1 MEHVTQ
7 LIEKSKCDKK
17 YWTGSNRSKQFMSFM
32 FMDSCIV
39 QDVEPI
45 KNYFS
50 FTCKKWSLYPLL
62 VIWEW
67 LTTELKWT
75 PLINQGSFRKCNETH
90 LMHFSGLLRQLIV
103 CDFHYMNLHL
113 HSNFLLNYCST
124 FCFDHPLYT
133 KRLKKC
139 IHTVR
144 KYLLI
149 LLRSCYII
157 LHFTC
162 IGRIFNANK
171 ASVIVLCKA
180 H

>member
-1 MEHVTQ
+1 M
-7 LIEKSKCDKK
+7 L
-17 YWTGSNRSKQFMSFM
+17 FM
-32 FMDSCIV
+32 FTDSCSV

-50 FTCKKWSLYPLL
+50 CTCKKCSLNPLL

-67 LTTELKWT
+67 LTTALKWT
-75 PLINQGSFRKCNETH
+75 PLINQGSLPKYNETH
-90 LMHFSGLLRQLIV
+90 LHFSSFLRNLIV
-103 CDFHYMNLHL
+103 CDFHYVNLL
-113 HSNFLLNYCST
+113 PLQSNCFLTYCSM

-144 KYLLI
+144 KYFLI
-149 LLRSCYII
+149 LLISCYII
-157 LHFTC
+157 LHLTC
-162 IGRIFNANK
+162 IGRVFKANK
-171 ASVIVLCKA
+171 ASDIVCKP